1 MNDNGYWRQRKKP
14 NPEEDVLITFI
25 HNEKSYVCIGQF
37 FPKGYEV
44 DWLPIEREC
53 DFVKQADDTWI
64 FTKDMWMESY
74 FHCDDIKGVWIE
86 DEVVAWK
93 PLPKPFMKNAPKL
106 KNIGDWQYEKWIG
119 ETE

>member
-25 HNEKSYVCIGQF
+25 HNEKPYVCIGQF

-53 DFVKQADDTWI
+53 DFVKHIDDTYPD
-64 FTKDMWMESY
+64 FTQGYSLSQ
-74 FHCDDIKGVWIE
+74 IE
-86 DEVVAWK
+86 AWCNEYK
-93 PLPKPFMKNAPKL
+93 IELKVNYVETSEYPAGTIYKQSREKSEP
-106 KNIGDWQYEKWIG
+106 KNIS
-119 ETE
+119 